1 MFRYIAA
8 IVIVLA
14 CAVAVVHWQ
23 TNPHETISFTPPSAE
38 ETTSDI
44 ETQQELNPSNIDN
57 SKLGSSSNEEAENLP
72 YQPLEATPSAIL
84 DRRIPSPQ
92 IELSDEQLATQISIA
107 KQQLEQVEAVNQ
119 RKQSQFAKILEQES
133 TAEQSLLEAELAYR
147 IGGWRDAW
155 QAGEVD
161 RYLSF
166 YSSTFQPSNRET
178 FDQWKARRVRL
189 VSATRSIQLQM
200 ENFLVVYDP
209 ETKRSLVTFI
219 QFYES
224 ANYKDVSKKRIV
236 FENQQGQ
243 WMIVSEITE

>member
-14 CAVAVVHWQ
+14 CAVAVVQWQ
-23 TNPHETISFTPPSAE
+23 TNPHETISFTPPPAG
-38 ETTSDI
+38 ETTLDLEIQSESNPPDI
-44 ETQQELNPSNIDN
+44 DK
-57 SKLGSSSNEEAENLP
+57 SKLESSLNERVENLP
-72 YQPLEATPSAIL
+72 YQPLEATPSAIV

-147 IGGWRDAW
+147 IGAWRDAW

-166 YSSTFQPSNRET
+166 YSSTFQPNNRET
-178 FDQWKARRVRL
+178 FDQWKARRIRL

-200 ENFLVVYDP
+200 EDFSVVYDP
-209 ETKRSLVTFI
+209 ETKRSLVTFT

-236 FENQQGQ
+236 FESQLDQ

>member
-14 CAVAVVHWQ
+14 CAVAVVQWQ
-23 TNPHETISFTPPSAE
+23 TSHDEIISFTPPSIE
-38 ETTSDI
+38 ETTTDLESQPD
-44 ETQQELNPSNIDN
+44 LNPTDLDN
-57 SKLGSSSNEEAENLP
+57 SKLSSSSSEQAKKLP
-72 YQPLEATPSAIL
+72 YQPLEATPSALL
-84 DRRIPSPQ
+84 DRRVPSPQ
-92 IELSDEQLATQISIA
+92 VELSDEQLATQISIA

-119 RKQSQFAKILEQES
+119 RKQSQFAKILKNES
-133 TAEQSLLEAELAYR
+133 TAEQPLLEAELAYR

-166 YSSTFQPSNRET
+166 YSSAFQPNNRET
-178 FDQWKARRVRL
+178 FEQWKARRVRL

-200 ENFLVVYDP
+200 EDFSVVYDSQ
-209 ETKRSLVTFI
+209 TKRSLVTFT

-224 ANYKDVSKKRIV
+224 ANYTDVSKKRII
-236 FENQQGQ
+236 FENQEGQ